1 MPLNHQAAV
10 DEDAQ
15 GLATAA
21 MMFGALTGRDPSLVL
36 AERYEQSTD
45 TFEDIA
51 NEHYVEATGQPAPVG
66 YPTEVYEAAQRL
78 LGEQE

>member
-21 MMFGALTGRDPSLVL
+21 QMFGALTGRDAATVL
-36 AERYEQSTD
+36 TERYEQSTD

-66 YPTEVYEAAQRL
+66 YPTEVYEAAHRIL
-78 LGEQE
+78 AEQD